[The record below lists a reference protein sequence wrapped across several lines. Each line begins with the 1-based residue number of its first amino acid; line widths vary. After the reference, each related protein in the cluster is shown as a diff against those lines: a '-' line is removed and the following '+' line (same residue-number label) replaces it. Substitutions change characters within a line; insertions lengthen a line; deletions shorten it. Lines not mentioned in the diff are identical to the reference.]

1 MWFPQISAVK
11 NEVPAST
18 FLTITNSFITRVCFI
33 YLFATYTYSVSIAI
47 VAYRVGSLGNDS
59 WRRLKVSEFKIF
71 KISKCSFQSVLFKV
85 LFRFLVTIQAPEE
98 QVPSSSTS
106 PPPHSSINP
115 LDNLSPSRRKKCI
128 QVLDR
133 ATERHT
139 CALKLVSIVF
149 TKEELSEA
157 GKKSKV
163 LDGLRMDLVKSKE
176 QCTLT

>member
-1 MWFPQISAVK
+1 M
-11 NEVPAST
+11 
-18 FLTITNSFITRVCFI
+18 L
-33 YLFATYTYSVSIAI
+33 
-47 VAYRVGSLGNDS
+47 
-59 WRRLKVSEFKIF
+59 
-71 KISKCSFQSVLFKV
+71 KV
-85 LFRFLVTIQAPEE
+85 LFCFLVTFQAPEE

-106 PPPHSSINP
+106 PPPHSPIYP

-157 GKKSKV
+157 GKKSKA

-176 QCTLT
+176 ECTLT